1 MISTDEELQQVNME
15 VVELYQNGEYSE
27 AMELATQALEF
38 GKKFLGSKHPITATS
53 VNNMAILNRKIGE
66 HIRA

>member
-1 MISTDEELQQVNME
+1 MTTIDKDLQQINRE

-38 GKKFLGSKHPITATS
+38 GKKFLGSKHPITTTS
-53 VNNMAILNRKIGE
+53 VNNLAILVGKIGDPA
-66 HIRA
+66 RV

>member
-38 GKKFLGSKHPITATS
+38 GKKFLGSKHPITTTS
-53 VNNMAILNRKIGE
+53 VNNLAILVGKIGDPA
-66 HIRA
+66 RV